1 MPAKKWMAKQVSRAQ
16 MAGIACDA
24 AAADDDD
31 DDDNDDEDIFQ
42 LREGRW
48 RSGGIEKNK
57 KNKKIE
63 EKNKEEGQAGGRRFT
78 GRVAVAAVQRGPG
91 LDRFPNRIPCSKH
104 FPEKLAKRKAASRM
118 PLSRRSKKQ
127 KKVAGV
133 DLHLLPRR

>member
-1 MPAKKWMAKQVSRAQ
+1 MMMMMIRRRRSSSIETGPLEERRDRTKRKRKK
-16 MAGIACDA
+16 
-24 AAADDDD
+24 
-31 DDDNDDEDIFQ
+31 
-42 LREGRW
+42 
-48 RSGGIEKNK
+48 KNK
-57 KNKKIE
+57 KNNKIE
-63 EKNKEEGQAGGRRFT
+63 EKNKEEGQPGGRRFT
-78 GRVAVAAVQRGPG
+78 GRVAVAAVQRWPG